1 MGFSKM
7 RRRIAGS
14 ATCSCTSAENA
25 RAVSSRAT
33 CSIPGATPSAAATV
47 SGTAA
52 GTALRAPPRAS
63 ARPGAGSIVV
73 TSGIMPRRAARAA
86 TAAALVVLPTP
97 PGPTHTTIFLPA
109 RKSLTSRSP
118 DLHQQDRDVV
128 RTARVVRGVDQQ
140 VATHLEIRHRV
151 QDLRD
156 DVVFDRT
163 P

>member
-52 GTALRAPPRAS
+52 GSAVRATPSAS
-63 ARPGAGSIVV
+63 ASRGAGSIVV
-73 TSGIMPRRAARAA
+73 TSVFLPRRAARAA

-97 PGPTHTTIFLPA
+97 PGPPHTPIFLPA

-118 DLHQQDRDVV
+118 DLHQQDRDVIQ
-128 RTARVVRGVDQQ
+128 TTRVVRGVDQQ
-140 VATHLEIRHRV
+140 VATHLEIRHRK
-151 QDLRD
+151 QEHHKDNNK
-156 DVVFDRT
+156 DRT